1 MNRYAK
7 ALRIVNPKKPILEDR
22 SLLAVKIVKDP
33 AYTYPVTQKEI
44 REYIRESTF
53 KKSNKHRYR
62 EGNWLENLVEER
74 QTEFDRKEIEKEIKL
89 RRLYEQMTTAN
100 MMTTTI
106 QGEGETDIESVD
118 GSVEASYAPLSGE
131 SSAFDNT
138 ALTASGTGSGSEGG
152 FDLGQ
157 DYLAFNGD
165 GTPRYAALKAIDST
179 KVDTIVITAIRGND
193 SNGGE
198 DPDAPD
204 EDLTVWYQIGDAAPV
219 KIDIIIPVGS
229 DSSGLK
235 NWSLAIPAAAQNAA
249 TKFILRQETH
259 HGTGYDNYGVTEV
272 KYQRRSPM
280 NVVVSLDS
288 PEASAFIRTGGG
300 GTTEKEK
307 KKKVQDILDG
317 SDAYLEN
324 QFGSDFPGTSPREVG
339 QEEPQPGI

>member
-1 MNRYAK
+1 VNRYNK
-7 ALRIVNPKKPILEDR
+7 ALRILSPKGQIEDK
-22 SLLAVKIVKDP
+22 SLLAVKVVKGEH
-33 AYTYPVTQKEI
+33 YSRPVMEKEI
-44 REYIRESTF
+44 KEYIKQTF
-53 KKSNKHRYR
+53 KKSNQYRYR
-62 EGNWLENLVEER
+62 EDNWLENLIESKE
-74 QTEFDRKEIEKEIKL
+74 TEFDQKEIEKEIKL

-118 GSVEASYAPLSGE
+118 GSVEASYSPLSGE

-138 ALTASGTGSGSEGG
+138 ALTASGTGSGSDGG

-157 DYLAFNGD
+157 DYLAFNGE

-198 DPDAPD
+198 DPDEVD

-229 DSSGLK
+229 DDSGLK
-235 NWSLAIPAAAQNAA
+235 NWSLAIPEGARNAA

-259 HGTGYDNYGVTEV
+259 HGVGWDNYGVTEV

-280 NVVVSLDS
+280 NVFVSLDS
-288 PEASAFIRTGGG
+288 PEAVSFIRTGGG
-300 GTTEKEK
+300 GTTEKDK
-307 KKKVQDILDG
+307 KKKVQEI
-317 SDAYLEN
+317 
-324 QFGSDFPGTSPREVG
+324 
-339 QEEPQPGI
+339 

>member
-1 MNRYAK
+1 MLSSEALIFIRY
-7 ALRIVNPKKPILEDR
+7 
-22 SLLAVKIVKDP
+22 S
-33 AYTYPVTQKEI
+33 
-44 REYIRESTF
+44 
-53 KKSNKHRYR
+53 
-62 EGNWLENLVEER
+62 
-74 QTEFDRKEIEKEIKL
+74 
-89 RRLYEQMTTAN
+89 
-100 MMTTTI
+100 
-106 QGEGETDIESVD
+106 EGETDIESVD

-157 DYLAFNGD
+157 DYLAFNGE
-165 GTPRYAALKAIDST
+165 GKPRYAALKAIDST

-235 NWSLAIPAAAQNAA
+235 NCSLAIPAAAQNAA

-259 HGTGYDNYGVTEV
+259 HGSGFDNYGVTEI
-272 KYQRRSPM
+272 KFQRRAPM
-280 NVVVSLDS
+280 NVFVSLDS
-288 PEASAFIRTGGG
+288 PEASSFIRTGGDE
-300 GTTEKEK
+300 EKDK

-339 QEEPQPGI
+339 QEEPQPGIGQFEPEVIDYETWKNELENSDDPEAKKILRGDPKKTFDAFEKEQEAVKTKEIQSLPAESKVSLLNQFLVRNMVLGDYNLTDIHN

>member
-44 REYIRESTF
+44 QEYIRESTF

-62 EGNWLENLVEER
+62 EGSWLENLVEEK

-118 GSVEASYAPLSGE
+118 GSVEASYSPLSGE
-131 SSAFDNT
+131 SSAFSYT
-138 ALTASGTGSGSEGG
+138 AITSSGTGSGSDGG

-157 DYLAFNGD
+157 DYLSFNG
-165 GTPRYAALKAIDST
+165 GSGGEVRYAALDAIDST
-179 KVDTIVITAIRGND
+179 ELDTIVITAIRGND

-198 DPDAPD
+198 DPDEVD

-229 DSSGLK
+229 DDSGLK
-235 NWSLAIPAAAQNAA
+235 NWSLAIPEGARNAA

-259 HGTGYDNYGVTEV
+259 HGVGFDNYGVTEI
-272 KYQRRSPM
+272 KFQRRSPM
-280 NVVVSLDS
+280 NVFVSLDS
-288 PEASAFIRTGGG
+288 PEAVSFIRTGGG
-300 GTTEKEK
+300 GTTEKDK

-317 SDAYLEN
+317 SDKMFLM
-324 QFGSDFPGTSPREVG
+324 FPNR
-339 QEEPQPGI
+339 